1 MQGKV
6 VFKSFFTS
14 FLVLII
20 TFSAGTH
27 LFAQDNV
34 ILAYGAV
41 KDFNTNKKL
50 ESVDITILQN
60 GSPFENFI
68 TPGNGKYEF
77 ELPLGHIYS
86 VNFSLDGYIG
96 KKLQLDT
103 KGIPEEDM
111 AGGFQMS
118 LDMSLFEY
126 IEGFDSSILDVPIGK
141 SSFDPQ
147 QNAMSWDEGHTSRM
161 QDKIQDE
168 FERLDNLGEE
178 LAKLREE
185 FNELV
190 AKGDQKMIE
199 EKFSDAIGN
208 YEEALKIFDEEPVQK
223 KLADAE
229 AAYAAAN
236 ADAERE
242 ANYQRLIAQAKNDIK
257 KKSFENAQDALKEA
271 IELKP
276 DEREP
281 KDLLNQIAKDLE
293 EIEKRKQ
300 YESLVADADSKF
312 KNEDYAVSID
322 IYNQALD
329 LFGSEDYPRGQIK
342 EAQKR
347 IDEKRAA
354 DLANA
359 DLEAKYK
366 AAIDLGNKNM
376 KDEEY
381 QVALRNFEEAKGLK
395 ENEKLPKAK
404 IAEIEGIL
412 ADLAAQAD
420 RNQAQDL
427 ANAETDRINKEYQ
440 ALIIAADEKFQSEQ
454 LNEAKKDY
462 LAALEVKSEEKYPKS
477 RIDKIDDLLA
487 MAIADAGDAAAE
499 NEARLEAERINNEY
513 QALITSADTKFD
525 SEQLKAAK
533 EDYEAALVL
542 KNQEKYPKS
551 RITRI
556 DDLIAEQNALADNSA
571 AEAAAAKREA
581 ERLEAEDAE
590 RLARQNKADQKELD
604 RERRLREEELERERV
619 AAEKT
624 AREEE
629 ERRRSEDFANTAN
642 SSTEDDAERYY
653 REARESEERAKKIAI
668 EEKKDSYEK
677 FLADENADARIR
689 RQDQAELLASK
700 EDRLERIYRDGEM
713 NREMKIDYSENEKDD
728 YSRNITEY
736 TSDANKRRADNS
748 SDAITKSETH
758 RSIDE
763 NDVYRQTK
771 VDRSSR
777 DKETYQA
784 NSSEYDAR
792 GASLR
797 QGNEYDVKRSKE
809 KGRDQKGDGE
819 LVRLENQ
826 KDSEFKKNTYA
837 KYTGDLQAAA
847 DERLSSLED
856 KTVNKKQAYKDI
868 SEGKEVYRE
877 ENVYNVDKAKE
888 NNAYLLSDKSDEA
901 RLKSYDARKE
911 AFDKQSTEPRD
922 AEDYILPEGA
932 EDLSE
937 GVQERSYE
945 EGNKMVI
952 ERIVKRG
959 NIVNTFRKI
968 ISKTGIYYFKDGR
981 SITESTWKRETLN
994 ATD

>member
-1 MQGKV
+1 
-6 VFKSFFTS
+6 
-14 FLVLII
+14 
-20 TFSAGTH
+20 
-27 LFAQDNV
+27 
-34 ILAYGAV
+34 
-41 KDFNTNKKL
+41 
-50 ESVDITILQN
+50 
-60 GSPFENFI
+60 
-68 TPGNGKYEF
+68 
-77 ELPLGHIYS
+77 
-86 VNFSLDGYIG
+86 
-96 KKLQLDT
+96 
-103 KGIPEEDM
+103 
-111 AGGFQMS
+111 
-118 LDMSLFEY
+118 
-126 IEGFDSSILDVPIGK
+126 
-141 SSFDPQ
+141 
-147 QNAMSWDEGHTSRM
+147 
-161 QDKIQDE
+161 
-168 FERLDNLGEE
+168 
-178 LAKLREE
+178 
-185 FNELV
+185 
-190 AKGDQKMIE
+190 
-199 EKFSDAIGN
+199 
-208 YEEALKIFDEEPVQK
+208 
-223 KLADAE
+223 
-229 AAYAAAN
+229 
-236 ADAERE
+236 
-242 ANYQRLIAQAKNDIK
+242 
-257 KKSFENAQDALKEA
+257 
-271 IELKP
+271 
-276 DEREP
+276 
-281 KDLLNQIAKDLE
+281 
-293 EIEKRKQ
+293 
-300 YESLVADADSKF
+300 
-312 KNEDYAVSID
+312 
-322 IYNQALD
+322 
-329 LFGSEDYPRGQIK
+329 
-342 EAQKR
+342 
-347 IDEKRAA
+347 
-354 DLANA
+354 
-359 DLEAKYK
+359 
-366 AAIDLGNKNM
+366 
-376 KDEEY
+376 
-381 QVALRNFEEAKGLK
+381 
-395 ENEKLPKAK
+395 
-404 IAEIEGIL
+404 
-412 ADLAAQAD
+412 
-420 RNQAQDL
+420 
-427 ANAETDRINKEYQ
+427 
-440 ALIIAADEKFQSEQ
+440 
-454 LNEAKKDY
+454 
-462 LAALEVKSEEKYPKS
+462 
-477 RIDKIDDLLA
+477 
-487 MAIADAGDAAAE
+487 
-499 NEARLEAERINNEY
+499 
-513 QALITSADTKFD
+513 
-525 SEQLKAAK
+525 
-533 EDYEAALVL
+533 
-542 KNQEKYPKS
+542 
-551 RITRI
+551 
-556 DDLIAEQNALADNSA
+556 SA
-571 AEAAAAKREA
+571 AEAAAKREA

-748 SDAITKSETH
+748 SDAITKSENH